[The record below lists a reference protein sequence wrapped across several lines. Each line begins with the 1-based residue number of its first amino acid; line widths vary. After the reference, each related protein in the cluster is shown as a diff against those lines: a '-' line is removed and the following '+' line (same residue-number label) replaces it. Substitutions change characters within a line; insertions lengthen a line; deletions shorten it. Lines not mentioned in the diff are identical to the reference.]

1 MSISNA
7 FRLSRRTLPA
17 FAAEGIFW
25 GAFAAFA
32 PVLKAGIGAS
42 DAAFGW
48 VLLASATGAV
58 TAMWLAPRFDA
69 RFGRVAMAIAAVML
83 GLSFQGPM
91 YVSSILLFGA
101 LMVLVG
107 ATSGLLDVVMNSRL
121 SMIESRAGV
130 SLMNLNHA
138 MFSFAYAAAALLTGI
153 AREAGAA
160 PWQVYLALMAVV
172 CLLAWRAVQSN
183 FEQEEHEE
191 EPSNARLPRAVFWG
205 GAIILAAFLS
215 ENAVEGW
222 SALHIERTLH
232 GGAAEGAF
240 GPAVL
245 GVTMGVGRF
254 AGQLVVA
261 RWSPAVV
268 LIIAALLSA
277 VGALT
282 AAFAPTPAIA
292 YLGFGTLGLGVSVI
306 APMAFALV
314 GRRVTDDLRAR
325 AISRAAVI
333 GYFGFFIGP
342 PIMGFV
348 SEATSLRMSFVF
360 IAVVLALVPLLFVLL
375 RRSDKVAS

>member
-138 MFSFAYAAAALLTGI
+138 MFSFAYAASALLTGI

>member
-32 PVLKAGIGAS
+32 PVLKAGIDAS

-101 LMVLVG
+101 LMVFVG

-138 MFSFAYAAAALLTGI
+138 MFSFAYAASALLTGI

>member
-7 FRLSRRTLPA
+7 IRLSRRTLPA
-17 FAAEGIFW
+17 FASEGIFW

-32 PVLKAGIGAS
+32 PVLKDTINAS
-42 DAAFGW
+42 DGAFGW
-48 VLLASATGAV
+48 VLLAAATGAV
-58 TAMWLAPRFDA
+58 TAMWLAPLFDA
-69 RFGRVAMAIAAVML
+69 RMGRFAMAVAALML
-83 GLSFQGPM
+83 GLSFQLPM
-91 YVSSILLFGA
+91 YVTSIVLFGA

-107 ATSGLLDVVMNSRL
+107 ATSGLLDVVMNARL
-121 SMIESRAGV
+121 SMIESRSGV

-138 MFSFAYAAAALLTGI
+138 MFSFAYAASALVTGL

-160 PWQVYLALMAVV
+160 PWQVYLGLMGIV
-172 CLLAWRAVQSN
+172 CLLAWRAMQSGV
-183 FEQEEHEE
+183 EQSEHEE
-191 EPSNARLPRAVFWG
+191 EPSSTRLPAAVFWG
-205 GAIILAAFLS
+205 GTIILAAFLA

-222 SALHIERTLH
+222 SALHIERTLR
-232 GGAAEGAF
+232 GGAAEGAL

-245 GVTMGVGRF
+245 GLTMGFGRF

-268 LIIAALLSA
+268 LVVAALLSA
-277 VGALT
+277 SGALT
-282 AAFAPTPAIA
+282 AAFAPTPTVA

-314 GRRVTDDLRAR
+314 GRRVTDDMRAR
-325 AISRAAVI
+325 AISRAAVV

-360 IAVVLALVPLLFVLL
+360 IAAVLASIPVLTALL
-375 RRSDKVAS
+375 RRSDKPKT